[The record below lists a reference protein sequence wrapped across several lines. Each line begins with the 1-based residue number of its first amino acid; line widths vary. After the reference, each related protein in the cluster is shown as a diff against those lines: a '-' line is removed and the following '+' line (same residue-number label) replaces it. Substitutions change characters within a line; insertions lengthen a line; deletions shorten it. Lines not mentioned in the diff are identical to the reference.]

1 MQRVTPVA
9 QKLQK
14 FDENIFSDLDTEQSI
29 QDELDHSL
37 SSIKPEKLNTA
48 RRRTKAERVKTR
60 GKEDK
65 PQLEKRQGVTF
76 DKTSYRNQFGAASS
90 SSSIHSKSTTKDFS
104 KTMKVDKIKSNDD
117 RLNGKQRDFGKTGS
131 FRQKND
137 GVTEKNKLN
146 KKMQN
151 KNIRYDKGK
160 AARAEKNRKN
170 HIAYLARNSANKV
183 KIVDFARLVAA
194 KKIQQAFRNFVEDRR
209 ERERIRFEQAQKQ
222 CRKNLARATIRK
234 YATIYLVK
242 KREKRENLEFHE
254 KYNLEYIKYLQIKY
268 RAWKARPNKINVPR
282 FKQVFH
288 AFLIGWKTRRILSYL
303 QTVPAIREAM
313 DYIKLRND
321 IKGNDPNDLFSKQI
335 IEKYPEMIKMF
346 QDKFH
351 DLVENAIWIKKP
363 NAKTPTKPKE
373 SASKPM
379 KERSKPTKIP
389 AKPVK
394 NSNGT
399 ISKRKTLLPKDNL
412 PSNESKAKKRNTL
425 VAKPQLATKKSEN
438 SNGDEKVSEQ
448 QLAIYHS

>member
-1 MQRVTPVA
+1 MQRATPVS
-9 QKLQK
+9 QKLDK
-14 FDENIFSDLDTEQSI
+14 FDEHIFSDLDTEQSI
-29 QDELDHSL
+29 QDELDQSL
-37 SSIKPEKLNTA
+37 SSIKPEKLNTG

-60 GKEDK
+60 GKDDK
-65 PQLEKRQGVTF
+65 PQLEKRQGAVLN
-76 DKTSYRNQFGAASS
+76 KNSSRNQLGATPS
-90 SSSIHSKSTTKDFS
+90 SSSIHSKTTNKDFS

-117 RLNGKQRDFGKTGS
+117 KLNGKPRDLTKVGS
-131 FRQKND
+131 FKQKND
-137 GVTEKNKLN
+137 GVVEKTKLN

-160 AARAEKNRKN
+160 AARAEKNRKS
-170 HIAYLARNSANKV
+170 HIAYLARNCVNKA
-183 KIVDFARLVAA
+183 KIVDFARMVAA
-194 KKIQQAFRNFVEDRR
+194 TKIQRAFRNFVEDRR

-234 YATIYLVK
+234 YATIYLVN

-254 KYNLEYIKYLQIKY
+254 KYNLEHIKYLQIKY

-282 FKQVFH
+282 FKQVFF
-288 AFLIGWKTRRILSYL
+288 AYLIGWKTRRILSYL

-335 IEKYPEMIKMF
+335 IEKYPEMTKIF
-346 QDKFH
+346 HDKFH

-363 NAKTPTKPKE
+363 NSKTPTKSKE
-373 SASKPM
+373 SVSKPV

-394 NSNGT
+394 YSNGT
-399 ISKRKTLLPKDNL
+399 VSKRKSLLPKDNL
-412 PSNESKAKKRNTL
+412 PSTESKPKKRNTL
-425 VAKPQLATKKSEN
+425 VSKPQLGTKKSEN
-438 SNGDEKVSEQ
+438 SNGDEKVN
-448 QLAIYHS
+448 